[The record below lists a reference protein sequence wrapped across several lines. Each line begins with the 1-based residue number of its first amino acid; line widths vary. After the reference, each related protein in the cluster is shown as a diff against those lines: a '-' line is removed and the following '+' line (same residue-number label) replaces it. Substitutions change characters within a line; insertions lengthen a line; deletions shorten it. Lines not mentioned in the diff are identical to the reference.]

1 MKNKSNKLTC
11 YVVQHS
17 IKQYLLD
24 EMKLGEAANFVQHV
38 RSCERCRTE
47 LEEYYAF
54 SSALMQL
61 DSIDEAEKG
70 NFFMNIEKR
79 LERTELAV
87 AKQKA
92 DHRKRRVAYVFLVV
106 LLAVVMGVSIGI

>member
-1 MKNKSNKLTC
+1 MKRKSNKLSC
-11 YVVQHS
+11 YEVQHS

-24 EMKLGEAANFVQHV
+24 EMKLEEAAAFVQHV
-38 RSCERCRTE
+38 RICDKCRVE

-61 DSIDEAEKG
+61 DSMDEAEKG

-92 DHRKRRVAYVFLVV
+92 DHRKRRVTYGFLAL
-106 LLAVVMGVSIGI
+106 LLAAVMGVSIGV